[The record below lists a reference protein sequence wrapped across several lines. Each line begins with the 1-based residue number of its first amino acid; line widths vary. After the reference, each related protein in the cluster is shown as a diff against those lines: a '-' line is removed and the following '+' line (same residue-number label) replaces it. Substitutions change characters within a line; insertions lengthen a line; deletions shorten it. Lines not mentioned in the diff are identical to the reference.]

1 MRQRFYSLCLAV
13 LLCLIGGRMAATAQV
28 PEPTAKWTF
37 ENAEDLMAPSVGNL
51 TLTPCVIPRN
61 KAIETSTIDAA
72 GIATADGPTAGSKA
86 IYVPKAS
93 ALKVCRAEG
102 AEASTAY
109 TIMLDFMVPNAQ
121 PFNGLLQMDEA
132 NSNDGDIFT
141 NKNQIGIGSLKYAG
155 NIQNNKWYRFA
166 ITYNESNPAGTQ
178 VRLYLNGAKIA
189 EGGANQRH
197 IMEPFGFYVLCDEDG
212 EKIDFTYLSEIAFWE
227 TPLTDEQVF
236 QLGRAVPPIS
246 MEISNAEDLKNFAQA
261 VNSGENVSGVLTADI
276 TMNGT
281 WETPI
286 GTSENPFAGS
296 FDGQGHKI
304 SGFNAKSDGNGGG
317 LFGYASAATIQ
328 NFSIY
333 GNLTVTAGTGAG
345 VVGNPSSCVISGIHS
360 YLEIN
365 VASSDVHHVGGV
377 VGSSSGNNTITG
389 CTFHGSMSVAAG
401 SNDNFAGIMAYLG
414 GDKVS
419 FCANYGTISFDDPGC
434 TAGGIAGYCN
444 NTGSWVQNCLNMGKV
459 SCTDP
464 NAETNKDAA
473 IVGWLRTHDPE
484 KMTANCWLEGSSLYA
499 GRDGSTIKMPTAFC
513 FNEDQYAS
521 GEVCYNLNG
530 DQSVIGWYQTLPADQ
545 VPVLFDST
553 HGQVY
558 KNGHLH
564 CNGDPSDNTVFSN
577 ENTGTIKDD
586 HNVVDGYCDYCGLF
600 FPEGLTPN
608 ADGYYEISNARRLA
622 WFEQK
627 VNTGTLTANAI
638 LTADID
644 FADLMPE
651 GANPEE
657 TEINWVPIGDWGNTR
672 GVNSAGYQGH
682 FDGQGHTIKN
692 LNTTAKQNF
701 FGLFGVISS
710 NSIIENFTLYGT
722 YNTNYGHCGGVAAY
736 ARDINPTIRNV
747 HSFVNI
753 NNTCAGARVGGILG
767 GAYIDNINY
776 KLTIENCSYSGIL
789 DGNDAGGGGNYGGIV
804 GYVNNNSSNVVD
816 ITNCLFDGEVVNK
829 NANPGGCTFGGIV
842 GYNNGGRA
850 TICNCLS
857 VGLVSAA
864 ENKFGQFFGALNGNN
879 STFVNDYY
887 VGEFVNGASSGGKA
901 NGDIPVEVEDS
912 QLTSGEIAWKLNGE
926 SFIDAVWRQVID
938 EDEYPKPTGTGAF
951 VYAVI
956 DGYANASEDEPES
969 FASFRDDVIAYETA
983 IIEDEK
989 FVARASL
996 VQDYSEVI
1004 GSWEAIDNY
1013 KDFFNAYLA
1022 GQKVKEAVMI
1032 SAANYAAYVQACDAA
1047 AEYIKDNDLKGEYT
1061 DLLLTYL
1068 QDSVEP
1074 CSDYPNGS
1082 APYILD
1088 NSYLNDEEI
1097 IAETALVNQML
1108 QNAIAGGLTPGT
1120 EITRLI
1126 TNPTFTEGEDKFDGW
1141 TKETGDGAIIATGG
1155 VQEIMNI
1162 AGGKNGSFDVK
1173 QTLTDL
1179 SNGVY
1184 MMALNGMFLSGQDIY
1199 SQFYAGQLYLNDTY
1213 NYFMSPG
1220 EDMIDVNA
1228 AEDKVNCL
1236 LSEDAPYLENEE
1248 PVGYVPSSF
1257 DGCSYAF
1264 EAGRYQSL
1272 TATEVTDG
1280 TLTIGMRNLGTGNAG
1295 DWMPFGNM
1303 RVYYLGTAEE
1313 ANEKLADVLE
1323 DFAARA
1329 QVIVDFENSD
1339 GYDDVAMKP
1348 NISTELK
1355 GRLAEAIASVD
1366 GAATGEQKMALI
1378 NTFSALFNEV
1388 YTCRKAYIAMAM
1400 TAQETDLVIS
1410 DWLNLGIISE
1420 DEFDELSGKAYNA
1433 IGYFADGS
1441 VSAEQAL
1448 VLADELNILDK
1459 MMPQVDGIYQISTA
1473 KQLKLFAKIVNDGDS
1488 KASAVLTSDIDF
1500 TELASDGNPEYIDL
1514 MWSPIGFWGNKQAAY
1529 RGHFDGQGHTIKNFN
1544 VIANQN
1550 YYGLFGVVSNGAVI
1564 ENFSIS
1570 GNFTLDSNSFNQC
1583 GGVVGFA
1590 RDNSVNI
1597 RNVHSSLNINS
1608 TVNTKTIGGI
1618 LGHVFNNST
1627 VNIDRCSY
1635 SGTFTVTDD
1644 GGSDDGMYGG
1654 IVGHVYNN
1662 ASAHVNITNCLF
1674 DGTILNTV
1682 AASSPVSGCVTGGI
1696 VGWIGTYIQY
1706 NINNCLSIGEV
1717 TNTCAGQIAGALQ
1730 NNGASYS
1737 NNYYSGTAAFGAVAK
1752 STNTSIL
1759 VTTDQLA
1766 SGEICF
1772 KLNGVQEIPAWYQN
1786 LTGDEKDL
1794 YPVLDPT
1801 HKIVLYDEILGYH
1814 NPTKDEEDG
1823 IDEIQNPSF
1832 GIQNGDAI
1840 YNLAGQRINRLQ
1852 KGINIIGGKK
1862 VLY

>member
-1 MRQRFYSLCLAV
+1 MAV
-13 LLCLIGGRMAATAQV
+13 TAQV

-37 ENAEDLMAPSVGNL
+37 ENTEDLMAPSVGSL

-61 KAIETSTIDAA
+61 KAIEPSTIDAA
-72 GIATADGPTAGSKA
+72 GIATVDGPTAGSKA
-86 IYVPKAS
+86 ISVPKAS
-93 ALKVCRAEG
+93 ALKVGRAGG
-102 AEASTAY
+102 AETSTAY
-109 TIMLDFMVPNAQ
+109 TIMFDFMVPDAVN
-121 PFNGLLQMDEA
+121 FNGLLQMDEA

-155 NIQNNKWYRFA
+155 NIQNGRWYRFA
-166 ITYNESNPAGTQ
+166 ITYNEGNPAGTQ
-178 VRLYLNGAKIA
+178 TRLYLNGIKIA

-197 IMEPFGFYVLCDEDG
+197 IMQPFGFYLLCDEDG
-212 EKIDFTYLSEIAFWE
+212 EKTDISYLSEVAFWE
-227 TPLTDEQVF
+227 TPLTDEQIRTIGNVI
-236 QLGRAVPPIS
+236 PPVS
-246 MEISNAEDLKNFAQA
+246 VEIGNADDLRNFAQA
-261 VNSGENVSGVLTADI
+261 VNRGDNVNGVLTADI
-276 TMNGT
+276 ALSGT
-281 WETPI
+281 WDTPI
-286 GTSENPFAGS
+286 GTSENVFSGT
-296 FDGQGHKI
+296 FDGQGHQI
-304 SGFNAKSDGNGGG
+304 TGFNAESDVDGGG
-317 LFGYASAATIQ
+317 LFGYASAAIIR

-333 GNLTVTAGTGAG
+333 GNLVVNAGTGCG
-345 VVGNPSSCVISGIHS
+345 VVGYPTSTTISNIHS
-360 YLEIN
+360 YLQIS
-365 VASSDVHHVGGV
+365 VPYAGVHHVGGV
-377 VGSSSGNNTITG
+377 VGSSRGSNTVTG
-389 CTFHGSMSVAAG
+389 CTFHGSMSVASG
-401 SNDNFAGIMAYLG
+401 NTDNFAGIMAYLG
-414 GDKVS
+414 GDDVS
-419 FCANYGTISFDDPGC
+419 FCANYGTITFDDAGC
-434 TAGGIAGYCN
+434 AVGGISAYCN
-444 NTGSWVQNCLNMGKV
+444 NTSSSVRNCLNIGEI
-459 SCTDP
+459 SCTDTE
-464 NAETNKDAA
+464 AETSKDAA
-473 IVGWLRTHDPE
+473 IVGWLRSHDPE
-484 KMTANCWLEGSSLYA
+484 KMIANCWLEGSSLYA

-545 VPVLFDST
+545 APVLFDST

-586 HNVVDGYCDYCGLF
+586 HNVVDGFCDYCGLYF
-600 FPEGLTPN
+600 SEGLTPN
-608 ADGYYEISNARRLA
+608 ADGYYEISNAKRLA

-638 LTADID
+638 LTDDID

-651 GANPEE
+651 GADPEE
-657 TEINWVPIGDWGNTR
+657 TEINWVPIGDWGNSR

-753 NNTCAGARVGGILG
+753 NNTYAGARVGGILG
-767 GAYIDNINY
+767 GAYVDNINY

-887 VGEFVNGASSGGKA
+887 VGEFVNGASSVGKA
-901 NGDIPVEVEDS
+901 NGDIPVEAEDS

-969 FASFRDDVIAYETA
+969 FDSFRDDVIAYETSV
-983 IIEDEK
+983 IEDDD
-989 FVARASL
+989 FIARAAL

-1022 GQKVKEAVMI
+1022 GQKVKEAVMT

-1047 AEYIKDNDLKGEYT
+1047 AEYIKDNNLKGKYT
-1061 DLLLTYL
+1061 DFLVTYL
-1068 QDSVEP
+1068 EDSVEP
-1074 CSDYPNGS
+1074 CNDYPNGS
-1082 APYILD
+1082 APYILEKCILD
-1088 NSYLNDEEI
+1088 DEQI
-1097 IAETALVNQML
+1097 IAETSFVDRML
-1108 QNAIAGGLTPGT
+1108 QSAISGGLTPGS

-1126 TNPTFTEGEDKFDGW
+1126 VNPTFTEGEDNFDGW
-1141 TKETGDGAIIATGG
+1141 TKETTNGAAVTTGG

-1162 AGGKNGSFDVK
+1162 AGGKNGTFDIK
-1173 QTLTDL
+1173 QTVTGL
-1179 SNGVY
+1179 SNGIY
-1184 MMALNGMFLSGQDIY
+1184 LLTLNGLFLSGQDIY

-1228 AEDKVNCL
+1228 AEDKVNSL
-1236 LSEDAPYLENEE
+1236 LSEDAPYLENNETI
-1248 PVGYVPSSF
+1248 GYVPSSF
-1257 DGCSYAF
+1257 NGCSYAF
-1264 EAGRYQSL
+1264 NADRYQNF
-1272 TATEVTDG
+1272 TATEVTDS
-1280 TLTIGMRNLGTGNAG
+1280 TLTVGMRNLGTGNTG

-1303 RVYYLGTAEE
+1303 HVYYLGTAEE
-1313 ANEKLADVLE
+1313 ANEKLADVL
-1323 DFAARA
+1323 DCFVARA
-1329 QVIVDFENSD
+1329 QVIIDFENSE
-1339 GYDDVAMKP
+1339 GIDDITTKP
-1348 NISTELK
+1348 NISTALK
-1355 GRLAEAIASVD
+1355 NRLTEAIASAD
-1366 GAATGEQKMALI
+1366 GAATGKQKMELI
-1378 NTFSALFNEV
+1378 NTFSVLFNEV
-1388 YTCRKAYIAMAM
+1388 HACRRAYIAMCKA
-1400 TAQETDLVIS
+1400 AQELDALVNEWYS
-1410 DWLNLGIISE
+1410 LGILSE
-1420 DEFDELSGKAYNA
+1420 DELDGLSGKAYDA
-1433 IGYFADGS
+1433 TGYFAAGS
-1441 VSAEQAL
+1441 VSTEEAL
-1448 VLADELNILDK
+1448 ALADEMNIMDK
-1459 MMPQVDGIYQISTA
+1459 MMPQVDGVYQLSSA
-1473 KQLKLFAKIVNDGDS
+1473 KQLMIFAKIVNDGQ
-1488 KASAVLTSDIDF
+1488 ANANAVLTSDIDF
-1500 TELASDGNPEYIDL
+1500 AEMAIDENPEDMDL
-1514 MWSPIGFWGNKQAAY
+1514 FWTPIGFWGSKGGLVY
-1529 RGHFDGQGHTIKNFN
+1529 RGHFDGQGHSIKNFN
-1544 VIANQN
+1544 VTVNQN
-1550 YYGLFGVVSNGAVI
+1550 YFGLFGVLSNGALI

-1570 GNFTLDSNSFNQC
+1570 GNFNFNDEHYNQC
-1583 GGVVGFA
+1583 GTIGFA

-1635 SGTFTVTDD
+1635 SGTFTVADNR
-1644 GGSDDGMYGG
+1644 GSDDGMYGG

-1674 DGTILNTV
+1674 DGTIVNTE

-1766 SGEICF
+1766 SGEVCF
-1772 KLNGVQEIPAWYQN
+1772 KLNDGQEVPAWYQN

-1794 YPVLDPT
+1794 YPVLDST
-1801 HKIVLYDEILGYH
+1801 HQMVLYDNQNGYH
-1814 NPTKDEEDG
+1814 NMTKDEEDG
-1823 IDEIQNPSF
+1823 IGNVNISDNL
-1832 GIQNGDAI
+1832 NNAAI
-1840 YNLAGQRINRLQ
+1840 YNLAGQRISKLQ
-1852 KGINIIGGKK
+1852 KGLNIVSGKK
-1862 VLY
+1862 VVILK